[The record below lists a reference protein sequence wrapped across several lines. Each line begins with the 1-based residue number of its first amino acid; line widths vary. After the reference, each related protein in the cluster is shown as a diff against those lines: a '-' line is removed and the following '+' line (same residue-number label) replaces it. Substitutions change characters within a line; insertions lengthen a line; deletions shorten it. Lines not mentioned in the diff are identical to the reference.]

1 MKLMK
6 MRKMNHRFQAG
17 LTITELMITIAL
29 GMSVIS
35 SVLLGYLA
43 TYTSSM
49 NTLAGSKLSQELG
62 TLMSVMV
69 GEFRRVGYTSNI
81 TSPDFPTDNAF
92 SVVNLTAM
100 EVFNNMTSNV
110 QQLATGSGSC
120 IVYAYDRDED
130 GVVDAV
136 ELGGFRLNTGTVQMR
151 TSGNTADPD
160 TCATANNTWV
170 DLTDPG
176 MVTVTNLTFDLSG
189 SVCLN
194 TREPNE
200 VDDDADGTDD
210 NAEEVDC
217 YENVPVASSGDITV
231 ETRQIT
237 ITLEGQLSNDAF
249 VNMSLTQN
257 VRVRNEWVRV
267 H

>member
-1 MKLMK
+1 MK
-6 MRKMNHRFQAG
+6 MMRTNRRSQAG

-35 SVLLGYLA
+35 SVLVGYLA

-62 TLMSVMV
+62 TMMSVMV
-69 GEFRRVGYTSNI
+69 SEFRRIGYTSNI
-81 TSPDFPTDNAF
+81 KSANFPTDNAF
-92 SVVNLTAM
+92 SVVDMTAM
-100 EVFNNMTSNV
+100 EVFNNMTSNT
-110 QQLATGSGSC
+110 QQSATGSGSC

-130 GVVDAV
+130 GVVDAA
-136 ELGGFRLNTGTVQMR
+136 ELSGFRLNAGTVQMR
-151 TSGNTADPD
+151 TAGNTADPD
-160 TCATANNTWV
+160 TCATTDNTWV

-176 MVTVTNLTFDLSG
+176 LVTVTELTFDLAG

-194 TREPNE
+194 TREPNNA
-200 VDDDADGTDD
+200 DDDADGTID

-217 YENVPVASSGDITV
+217 YDDVPAASSGDITV
-231 ETRQIT
+231 ETRQIA
-237 ITLEGQLSNDAF
+237 ITLTGELTNDAF
-249 VNMSLTQN
+249 VNMTLTQN

-267 H
+267 R